1 MSYDNLIP
9 REKKEGKKK
18 KKSLFSTHKKIG
30 NCKFYP
36 IPPKKLSLAK

>member
-18 KKSLFSTHKKIG
+18 KPLFSTHKKIG
-30 NCKFYP
+30 NCKFHP